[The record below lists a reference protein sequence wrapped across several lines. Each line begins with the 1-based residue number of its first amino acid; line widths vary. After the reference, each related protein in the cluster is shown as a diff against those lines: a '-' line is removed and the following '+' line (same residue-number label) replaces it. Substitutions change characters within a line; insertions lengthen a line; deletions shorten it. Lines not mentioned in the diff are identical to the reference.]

1 MGEEMKQGVDFV
13 HETVPGA
20 KFLDKSTTA
29 IREEIIEPIETY
41 ARSMNLD
48 RVREIK
54 AKRAGEDPEQEEEE
68 MEVEEESEEEEQDA
82 EAEPEVPAAPVDTTR
97 FIT

>member
-1 MGEEMKQGVDFV
+1 MKQGVDFV
-13 HETVPGA
+13 HESVPGA
-20 KFLDKSTTA
+20 KFLDKSTKA